1 MDLRRGRDRA
11 WRLRRTLTGCA
22 LAAFVALGAGCGG
35 SSNHAASTART
46 TRTNPVDAAKQAKLM
61 AVGASAF
68 KANCHSCHTLL
79 DRHRTAPTFEVT
91 PPNFNEVKP
100 TKAYVKQRIMN
111 GGIDMESFQGQLTP
125 YQIEGVATYVSTL
138 AGRNVGNHAGDEA
151 GSAQT
156 AMGQELFNQHCHAC
170 HGIAGQARTG
180 HPPWGGTDFNLV
192 RPSEH
197 WIVLYATAG
206 VEGAMPSFAKRL
218 TSAQL
223 RAVARYINSVAGPA
237 GARSG

>member
-11 WRLRRTLTGCA
+11 RRLGRTLTGCA
-22 LAAFVALGAGCGG
+22 LAALVALGAGCGS
-35 SSNHAASTART
+35 SSNHASSTTRT
-46 TRTNPVDAAKQAKLM
+46 TRANPVDVAKQAKLM
-61 AVGASAF
+61 AVGAKAF

-100 TKAYVKQRIMN
+100 SKAYVKERIEH

-125 YQIEGVATYVSTL
+125 YQVEAVATYVSTL
-138 AGRNVGNHAGDEA
+138 AGHDVGNHAGDEA

-156 AMGQELFNQHCHAC
+156 AMGQQIFDQHCQVCHA
-170 HGIAGQARTG
+170 IAGRERTG
-180 HPPWGGTDFNLV
+180 HPQWGGTNFNLV
-192 RPSEH
+192 KPSAH
-197 WIVLYATAG
+197 WIVRYATAG
-206 VEGAMPSFAKRL
+206 VEQAMPSFAKRL

-223 RAVARYINSVAGPA
+223 RAVARYINSVAGP
-237 GARSG
+237 SGG